1 MSNRHENIEH
11 PGIIDRIEDNKVWVR
26 IQSQSACGSCH
37 SKSMCG
43 MAEVADKV
51 VEVDQHQNQKQY
63 KTGDYV
69 TVSLK
74 KSSGYRALFLGYL
87 LPFILV
93 MATLIATFNLTG
105 NEALAAL
112 LSLGITVPYY
122 TLLYAKR
129 DVIKSS
135 FRFFIKNQP

>member
-1 MSNRHENIEH
+1 
-11 PGIIDRIEDNKVWVR
+11 
-26 IQSQSACGSCH
+26 
-37 SKSMCG
+37 

-51 VEVDQHQNQKQY
+51 VEVDQGQNQKQF

-93 MATLIATFNLTG
+93 LATLIATFNLTG

-135 FRFFIKNQP
+135 FRFFIKN